1 MNAHSTRRIGAAICL
16 AALSLAGASARAD
29 GFKADDPGA
38 FWPGQVDLTRSS
50 GMGGAHSAI
59 ATGNDAL
66 LVNPAGL
73 SQTKRYHF
81 QLDGGFDSRSSG
93 RVYSVSVVDSSS
105 ISAGSGLLFQNW
117 TSGSNPDGRASGWL
131 GGIGYSYYTGNF
143 FFGGMTK
150 YLRFNGS
157 YGEIRQ
163 FVQDAGMLVRTG
175 DFAWSAVMQNLSTS
189 AVPLFP
195 LNSTIGVAWGSDSD
209 WHLAVDYKTDL
220 ADLDHWKHRLNSG
233 LEIPSTAP
241 GCSAA
246 ATAGT
251 SPTRWAR
258 GLWAP
263 RSSPRSSASMRHGAA
278 GCRARST
285 SSSSSASPSI
295 WSSCV
300 RA

>member
-93 RVYSVSVVDSSS
+93 RV
-105 ISAGSGLLFQNW
+105 NW

-233 LEIPSTAP
+233 LEILIDRAWVLRGGYSWDITNSVGAW
-241 GCSAA
+241 SL
-246 ATAGT
+246 GT
-251 SPTRWAR
+251 SIVT
-258 GLWAP
+258 G
-263 RSSPRSSASMRHGAA
+263 SSASMRHGAA